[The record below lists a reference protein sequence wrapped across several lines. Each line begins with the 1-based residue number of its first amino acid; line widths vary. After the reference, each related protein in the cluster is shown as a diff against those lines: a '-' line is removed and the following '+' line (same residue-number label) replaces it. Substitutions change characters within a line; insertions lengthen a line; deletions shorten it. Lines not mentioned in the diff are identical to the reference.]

1 MLLRLFKVIQDRKY
15 NPKPGSYTNSL
26 LDQGEDQILKKVG
39 EEAMEII
46 LAAKGQGNKRL
57 VEESADLIYHLFVLF
72 TSRGISLEDVENE
85 LERRHV
91 NKGNS

>member
-1 MLLRLFKVIQDRKY
+1 MLHRLFTVIQDRKR
-15 NPKPGSYTNSL
+15 NPVPGSYTNRL
-26 LDQGEDQILKKVG
+26 LEQGEDQILKKVG

-46 LAAKGQGNKRL
+46 LAAKGQGNRRL

-72 TSRGISLEDVENE
+72 ASRDITIGDIETE

-91 NKGNS
+91 NKGSS

>member
-1 MLLRLFKVIQDRKY
+1 MLHRLFTVIQDRKR
-15 NPKPGSYTNSL
+15 NPVPGSYTNRL
-26 LDQGEDQILKKVG
+26 LEHGEDQILKKVG

-46 LAAKGQGNKRL
+46 LAAKGQGNRRL

-72 TSRGISLEDVENE
+72 ASRDITIGDIETE

-91 NKGNS
+91 NKGSS